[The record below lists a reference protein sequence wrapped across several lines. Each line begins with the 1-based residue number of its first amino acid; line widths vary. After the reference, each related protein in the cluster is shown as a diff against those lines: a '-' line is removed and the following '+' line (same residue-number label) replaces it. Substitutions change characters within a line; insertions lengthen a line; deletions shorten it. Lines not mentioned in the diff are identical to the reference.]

1 VTKKLKSLIFEVSN
15 VNDGN
20 KLLGSLPTGYG
31 SVVDVL
37 DVK

>member
-1 VTKKLKSLIFEVSN
+1 MTKKLKSLIFEVSN
-15 VNDGN
+15 INEN